1 MEHGNPCTDHDPID
15 DVCRSDGWKV
25 GSGNFAKKHFIDYK
39 LIDSLLVHTSPTP
52 EQIKLF
58 IMTTQ
63 ARPIDSRRYMMFQGI
78 GGDWVR
84 FDFPNL
90 YEVPV
95 YKQDPDHPKKYLL
108 KTKQEI
114 KQAVQEYLKQK
125 ISDYNATLSY
135 QNQKKQS
142 YYATSTGLFDALEQ
156 IDPLATPNRHY
167 ALLQDDLFT
176 HLLSE
181 EMLDMLATM
190 LFMQNSLLPYKYA
203 SASVKEEFDQL
214 YDLANLTN
222 KKQHIIREY
231 LTTQQPSTPLTLPG
245 YQ

>member
-1 MEHGNPCTDHDPID
+1 M
-15 DVCRSDGWKV
+15 
-25 GSGNFAKKHFIDYK
+25 
-39 LIDSLLVHTSPTP
+39 
-52 EQIKLF
+52 
-58 IMTTQ
+58 
-63 ARPIDSRRYMMFQGI
+63 
-78 GGDWVR
+78 
-84 FDFPNL
+84 

-108 KTKQEI
+108 KTQQEI
-114 KQAVQEYLKQK
+114 KQAIHEYLKQK
-125 ISDYNATLSY
+125 ISDYNATLSH

-142 YYATSTGLFDALEQ
+142 YYTTYTGLFDVLEQ

-181 EMLDMLATM
+181 ELLDMLATM